1 MIMLATT
8 TAATDDAAWDT
19 GLDDTPLPAAV
30 VQAVEE
36 AKIGGAVHMEMFA
49 HEDQLEALID
59 DDKEAKAGR
68 IEATD
73 TTFWF
78 GFKDDVVIRVAPA
91 GEGRGAYVH
100 RSASCVDAALARGT
114 LARALHAGVGS
125 EEVAR
130 LGNSIRSLLEA
141 R

>member
-1 MIMLATT
+1 MPARPERTCVGCRARAPKDELLRIVATP
-8 TAATDDAAWDT
+8 T
-19 GLDDTPLPAAV
+19 GPA
-30 VQAVEE
+30 
-36 AKIGGAVHMEMFA
+36 
-49 HEDQLEALID
+49 
-59 DDKEAKAGR
+59 
-68 IEATD
+68 
-73 TTFWF
+73 
-78 GFKDDVVIRVAPA
+78 VAPA